1 LSEDKLGD
9 FLKSGKDWARLKT
22 TVPGVFVLKL
32 PIYKSAP
39 TRLAVE
45 LNPVD
50 EMGNLKKRR
59 GLILRSSAEFEDFK
73 ELLNH
78 EKLTK
83 LVGMVDAVNP
93 KAEAVRRKKG
103 EEVIEL

>member
-1 LSEDKLGD
+1 MSEDKLGD

-50 EMGNLKKRR
+50 EMGNPKKRR
-59 GLILRSSAEFEDFK
+59 GLILRSSAELEEFK
-73 ELLNH
+73 EILNH

-83 LVGMVDAVNP
+83 LVGMVDAANP